1 MSTVKS
7 RNLQG
12 EPGALPDPA
21 VSNRLPASR
30 AVFMGCFHWL
40 GTQTA
45 WCPSPGLPDPSPS
58 PHTGLLGH
66 GEEADRAHHFH
77 RYTRS
82 HKHREDGLCSLA
94 IQEGKQCP
102 MGGGRGGS
110 DSCTVEGSGTESQ
123 YEEPFTRLARSQG
136 PPGWGRPGWREPWD
150 WRWESPV
157 ATLTNLGHGRLRK
170 SLRLY
175 WENTQTRFFLL

>member
-102 MGGGRGGS
+102 MGGGG
-110 DSCTVEGSGTESQ
+110 
-123 YEEPFTRLARSQG
+123 EEVQTAVRWRDQELSLNTKSHL
-136 PPGWGRPGWREPWD
+136 PGWQEAKGPQAEDDQGG
-150 WRWESPV
+150 ESPGIG
-157 ATLTNLGHGRLRK
+157 AGRA
-170 SLRLY
+170 
-175 WENTQTRFFLL
+175 LLLH

>member
-102 MGGGRGGS
+102 MGGGARRFRQLYGGGIRNWVS
-110 DSCTVEGSGTESQ
+110 IRRAIYQAGKK
-123 YEEPFTRLARSQG
+123 PRA
-136 PPGWGRPGWREPWD
+136 P
-150 WRWESPV
+150 
-157 ATLTNLGHGRLRK
+157 RLRTTRVERALGLALGEPCCYTDQ
-170 SLRLY
+170 SGPWETQEVSQALLRKHPD
-175 WENTQTRFFLL
+175 